1 MDISLILKI
10 AGIGILVAICA
21 LFLQKSGK
29 DEQAM
34 MLTAS
39 SLPVRSQAWDS
50 EHCSPLSPWQ
60 AMLGWQGPAHG
71 LT

>member
-34 MLTAS
+34 MLTVGGIITVMLLLIGKLGELIES
-39 SLPVRSQAWDS
+39 IRSIF
-50 EHCSPLSPWQ
+50 
-60 AMLGWQGPAHG
+60 G
-71 LT
+71 L

>member
-10 AGIGILVAICA
+10 SGIGILIAICA

-34 MLTAS
+34 MLTVGGIITVMLMLVGKLGELIES
-39 SLPVRSQAWDS
+39 IRSIF
-50 EHCSPLSPWQ
+50 
-60 AMLGWQGPAHG
+60 G
-71 LT
+71 L

>member
-21 LFLQKSGK
+21 QVLQKSGK

-34 MLTAS
+34 MLTVGGIITVM
-39 SLPVRSQAWDS
+39 LMIVGKLGELLDTIRSIF
-50 EHCSPLSPWQ
+50 
-60 AMLGWQGPAHG
+60 G
-71 LT
+71 L